1 LDDERNPGERTT
13 GIVMD
18 WKRIVSKAAAE
29 EGKDDTE
36 VGSADMLAEGIADI
50 IADAERGNA
59 AEIEK
64 LRNRV
69 VALEQRLSKHGAADA
84 AGRPKPGREEAED
97 RELRLLVDLRGE
109 MEELRTAMIKL
120 SGRVK
125 ALAGA

>member
-1 LDDERNPGERTT
+1 
-13 GIVMD
+13 MD
-18 WKRIVSKAAAE
+18 WRRIVSKAAAE
-29 EGKDDTE
+29 EGEDDTE
-36 VGSADMLAEGIADI
+36 VGSADRLAEGIADI

-84 AGRPKPGREEAED
+84 AVRPKTGREEAED